1 MQETQSYVNYN
12 VLADFDN
19 KLKEFVDHELQ
30 RKYGKDW
37 EQHKSEGCTL
47 AVQVFGKSKQNR
59 IREILGIEYKVGYR
73 IENAQKRKY
82 DKKLTKEDLAKQNES
97 LKQTV
102 FNLSQNLGLS
112 IVEARNYVRKLTK
125 F

>member
-1 MQETQSYVNYN
+1 MQEIQSYVNYN

-37 EQHKSEGCTL
+37 EHYKSEGCTL

-59 IREILGIEYKVGYR
+59 IREILGKEYKVGYR
-73 IENAQKRKY
+73 IENTQKRKY
-82 DKKLTKEDLAKQNES
+82 DKKVTVQELEKQNES